1 MKIRNGFVSNS
12 SSSSFI
18 VGVAKIDNYELF
30 QNYLKHNRIKLGY
43 DVKVLTLN
51 DIMNKPDYDIHF
63 NNNKIYVD
71 SFQTDASL
79 DIKDCLPTDLFFV
92 VNITN
97 NEGDSDF
104 MYGDDCDLD
113 YDIDPSFFDDEQRKT
128 YNAFFSEKSGLDLHK
143 SDVYFGAGRNG

>member
-30 QNYLKHNRIKLGY
+30 QNYLKHNHIKLDY
-43 DVKVLTLN
+43 EVKVLTLS
-51 DIMNKPDYDIHF
+51 DIMEKSDYNMHF

-113 YDIDPSFFDDEQRKT
+113 YDIDLSFFDDEQRKT
-128 YNAFFSEKSGLDLHK
+128 YNAFYSEKSGLDLDK